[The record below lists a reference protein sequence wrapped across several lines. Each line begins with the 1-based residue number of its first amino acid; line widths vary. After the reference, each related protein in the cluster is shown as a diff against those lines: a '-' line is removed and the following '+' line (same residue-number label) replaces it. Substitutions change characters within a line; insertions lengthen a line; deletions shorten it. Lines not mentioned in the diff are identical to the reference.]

1 MELQETWHVFM
12 FVKTKGTRK
21 NVISV
26 AFTLKRLIP
35 IKKVEGSPLLNTILH
50 PVISGSTY
58 RYLKT
63 VKVIQQ
69 SLLQCELALKT
80 TLP

>member
-1 MELQETWHVFM
+1 MWSNVIIVEDKYFLELQGTWHVFM

-50 PVISGSTY
+50 PVIW
-58 RYLKT
+58 
-63 VKVIQQ
+63 
-69 SLLQCELALKT
+69 
-80 TLP
+80 

>member
-1 MELQETWHVFM
+1 MY
-12 FVKTKGTRK
+12 VKTNEEEK
-21 NVISV
+21 NVIHL

-35 IKKVEGSPLLNTILH
+35 IKKVERSPLLNTILH